1 MIPFTVIDMQIVIG
15 SAVFVLGCMCVLLGI
30 FVLVTRGYSRD
41 IRALASHTARLGQKG
56 MAEEV
61 TGLVRSAT
69 ELVGALSGLVKTAS
83 GAGLFLVTLGMLMIA
98 SAYWVVTQIQTA

>member
-56 MAEEV
+56 MAEEI

>member
-1 MIPFTVIDMQIVIG
+1 MQIVIG

-56 MAEEV
+56 MAEEI

-83 GAGLFLVTLGMLMIA
+83 GAGLFLVTLGMVMIA

>member
-1 MIPFTVIDMQIVIG
+1 MQIVIG
-15 SAVFVLGCMCVLLGI
+15 AAVFVLGGMCVLLGA

-41 IRALASHTARLGQKG
+41 IRALASQTARLGQKG

-69 ELVGALSGLVKTAS
+69 ELVGALNHLVKTAS
-83 GAGLFLVTLGMLMIA
+83 GAGLFLITFGMVMIG
-98 SAYWVVTQIQTA
+98 SAYWVVTQIQIA

>member
-1 MIPFTVIDMQIVIG
+1 MIPFSVADMQMLIG
-15 SAVFVLGCMCVLLGI
+15 SAVFVMGSICVLLGV

-41 IRALASHTARLGQKG
+41 IRALANHTARLGQKG
-56 MAEEV
+56 MAEEI

-83 GAGLFLVTLGMLMIA
+83 GAGVFLIMLGMVMIA
-98 SAYWVVTQIQTA
+98 SAYWIMTQIQIA